1 MCSSRASTRPPKYS
15 SGNTVSRHQS
25 RAPASPP
32 RSRDPRLRRRSLSS
46 AELCSVWKLRE
57 VRIRSSFGRGEERD
71 VDRTDSS
78 GEGGTVASEKRTVVG
93 VADVYPSPP
102 TEGLLCKPCFGGCF
116 ARARPPYHQGDFG
129 ECVAEVKTQTKSYT
143 KTTAD

>member
-1 MCSSRASTRPPKYS
+1 MAMCSSRASTRPPKYS

-46 AELCSVWKLRE
+46 AELCSVWKLRD

-93 VADVYPSPP
+93 VAEERTVCEESSRPGGGGGGAAEKRRRDRGVVPP
-102 TEGLLCKPCFGGCF
+102 TVQALFWRFFC
-116 ARARPPYHQGDFG
+116 
-129 ECVAEVKTQTKSYT
+129 
-143 KTTAD
+143 

>member
-32 RSRDPRLRRRSLSS
+32 HSRDPRLRRRSLSS
-46 AELCSVWKLRE
+46 AELCNVWKLRD
-57 VRIRSSFGRGEERD
+57 VRIFSSVGRGEERD

-93 VADVYPSPP
+93 VAEERTVWEESSM
-102 TEGLLCKPCFGGCF
+102 GGGGGGGAEKRRRDRGVVASACRR
-116 ARARPPYHQGDFG
+116 ARA
-129 ECVAEVKTQTKSYT
+129 
-143 KTTAD
+143 